1 MFHLKRKMGIRIV
14 GIIIL
19 ILLII
24 ITVRIFSKDNSN
36 KTNIDIEDYK
46 PMIGISADS
55 LVIERWQRDVEI
67 LKSKGEEAGYKV
79 EVVNAYEDSNKQE
92 QQIKSLIDEG
102 AKVIFI
108 IAYDKDSLSEVIE
121 EAKRKN
127 VIIISYDRLI
137 RNANVDAYISF
148 DNVAVGEYMAK
159 ALVEKVPKG
168 NYVIINGSSKDNN
181 SSMFNEGYYNILK
194 DYIDRGDITI
204 VKEVVAEDWR
214 EEFAYDT
221 VSELLQ
227 EGVQIDAI
235 IGAND
240 RLAEGAISVLSEYGL
255 VGKVPVVGHDADIS
269 ACQNI
274 VEGKQLMTV
283 YKPIKNLAEG
293 AFQVAMRLLANQ
305 KVQYEE
311 TIFDG
316 TYNIPYIK
324 FDAIP
329 VDASNMKET
338 VIADLFHREEDIYR

>member
-1 MFHLKRKMGIRIV
+1 MFQFKEKISIKIM

-19 ILLII
+19 LLLII
-24 ITVRIFSKDNSN
+24 TAIRIVTKDGNN
-36 KTNIDIEDYK
+36 KTNTETEDYK

-67 LKSKGEEAGYKV
+67 LKNKGEEAGYNV
-79 EVVNAYEDSNKQE
+79 EVVNAYEDADKQK
-92 QQIKSLIDEG
+92 QQIKSLIEQK

-121 EAKRKN
+121 EARRKN
-127 VIIISYDRLI
+127 IIIISYDRLI
-137 RNANVDAYISF
+137 RNANVDAYVSF

-181 SSMFNEGYYNILK
+181 STMFNEGYYNILQE
-194 DYIDRGDITI
+194 YIDKEDIKI
-204 VKEVVAEDWR
+204 VKEVWAEDWR
-214 EEFAYDT
+214 EEFAYDA
-221 VSELLQ
+221 VSELLE
-227 EGVQIDAI
+227 EGIKIDGI

-240 RLAEGAISVLSEYGL
+240 RLAESSISVLSEYGL

-274 VEGKQLMTV
+274 IEGKQLMTV

-293 AFQVAMRLLANQ
+293 AFKVAMSLLAKQDQ
-305 KVQYEE
+305 KSEE

-316 TYNIPYIK
+316 TYDVPYFK

-338 VIADLFHREEDIYR
+338 VIADLFHKEEDIYR